1 MKRQPLV
8 IKLGGNDLVQPGF
21 VDQLAEV
28 IRSLS
33 KTYACILVHGGG
45 RVIDDWMARTGL
57 EPQYV
62 DGQRVTDE
70 AVLEI
75 AEMVLSGQI
84 NKVLVTALL
93 KAGIDSLGM
102 SGVDRGL
109 IRVEQWAEDMPRVG
123 RIIEVRTQVLTD
135 LCEQGVLPVISPISI
150 GPEGRYNVNADHV
163 AGMLAGAVNAPKTV
177 FITNVPG
184 VQVDGELMSHLTQA
198 QIKQLIA
205 TGEIFGGMI
214 PKVNAAVNALSCG
227 VPEVLITN
235 LKGLKSGNG
244 TSILVEGVKDIG

>member
-8 IKLGGNDLVQPGF
+8 IKLGGNDLMQPGF
-21 VDQLAEV
+21 VDQLADV
-28 IRSLS
+28 LRALS
-33 KTYACILVHGGG
+33 DTYACILVHGGG
-45 RVIDDWMARTGL
+45 RAIDDWMVRTGL
-57 EPQYV
+57 EPHYV

-84 NKVLVTALL
+84 NKILVTALL
-93 KAGIDSLGM
+93 EVGIDSLGM

-123 RIIEVRTQVLTD
+123 RIIEIRTKVLID
-135 LCEQGVLPVISPISI
+135 LCDQGVLPVISPISI
-150 GPEGRYNVNADHV
+150 GPGGRYNVNADHV
-163 AGMLAGAVNAPKTV
+163 AGMLAGAVGAPQAV

>member
-8 IKLGGNDLVQPGF
+8 IKLGGNDLMQPGF
-21 VDQLAEV
+21 VDQLADV
-28 IRSLS
+28 LS
-33 KTYACILVHGGG
+33 TLSETYACILVHGGG
-45 RVIDDWMARTGL
+45 RAIDDWMARTGL

-93 KAGIDSLGM
+93 NAGIDSLGM

-123 RIIEVRTQVLTD
+123 RIIEVRTKVLTD

-150 GPEGRYNVNADHV
+150 GPAGRYNVNADHV
-163 AGMLAGAVNAPKTV
+163 AGMLAGAVDAPKTV

-184 VQVDGELMSHLTQA
+184 VQVEGELVSQLNHA
-198 QIKQLIA
+198 QIEKLIA
-205 TGEIFGGMI
+205 AGDIFGGMI

-235 LKGLKSGNG
+235 LNGLKSGQG
-244 TSILVEGVKDIG
+244 TSILSEGVEHVA